1 MKKIIEKSKG
11 NNVSEQIK
19 KEIGKTSERKDTEPL
34 NIKNVSNNDQV
45 KGSLTIFSDTIILSD
60 RMMVPWLER
69 QSVLFTTT
77 KSRSWQRHHHL
88 LSFLHESRSIS
99 WCSLQTA
106 WNPCRYSN
114 NISSSW
120 HRLRHYSTWNCKSR
134 STVVFWRYET
144 MVIMKIQSCM

>member
-1 MKKIIEKSKG
+1 MILSNWKKIIDMFEKIIEKSKG

-19 KEIGKTSERKDTEPL
+19 KEIEKTSERKDTEPL

-77 KSRSWQRHHHL
+77 KPRS
-88 LSFLHESRSIS
+88 
-99 WCSLQTA
+99 
-106 WNPCRYSN
+106 
-114 NISSSW
+114 
-120 HRLRHYSTWNCKSR
+120 
-134 STVVFWRYET
+134 
-144 MVIMKIQSCM
+144 

>member
-1 MKKIIEKSKG
+1 MVLNNWKEVIDMFEKIIEKSKG

-19 KEIGKTSERKDTEPL
+19 KEIEKTSERKDTEPL

-77 KSRSWQRHHHL
+77 KSRS
-88 LSFLHESRSIS
+88 
-99 WCSLQTA
+99 
-106 WNPCRYSN
+106 
-114 NISSSW
+114 
-120 HRLRHYSTWNCKSR
+120 
-134 STVVFWRYET
+134 
-144 MVIMKIQSCM
+144 